1 MIPNL
6 FSKNVCASSMR
17 SDIGFSARFQEA
29 RAVFK
34 KQKKQNWIWLA
45 KALCFVAAISLMC
58 SRCPAQIAAA
68 ELEGTVV
75 DSSGAAVPD
84 AAVTAINVETA
95 IAHKTVSG
103 KNGEYVITDLPP
115 GDYTLTVEASGFR
128 KLEQKGVSLQVNQQ
142 ARVDLPLQ
150 VGQTAET
157 VSVTGHPPL
166 LESESSSVGTVINQQ
181 LVNELPLNGRNF
193 VQLATLSPGVTGVG
207 ESASGTIQGGTRP
220 DDRRAGSEI
229 FSNGNREGDNN
240 FLYDGIDNNERLTLS
255 VTLRPAVDAIR
266 EFKIQTNLYSADV
279 GRNSGAVIDV
289 ISKSGTN
296 QLHGSLFEFLRNSDV
311 DARTYFNT
319 AGTAFPSFRL
329 NQFGGSLGG
338 PVVIP
343 KVYHGKDKTFFFVDY
358 EGFRNTVQIFER
370 GNIPTLRERTGDF
383 GELLPNTRIYDPLT
397 TVPNPAVPGGFLRTP
412 FANNVIP
419 RDRFDPISFKIIN
432 AYPTPTSTARLNN
445 YNMARIQIQDYDQ
458 GDARVDEQITAK
470 DSIFARWSIQN
481 TTTISP
487 STYPQTTIPGISTP
501 LSLSDEASFAGTS
514 FQPTQHVATSYVRV
528 FTPSLVNDF
537 RVGFNRYRLDYVP
550 INFAPNAGLGNELGV
565 PNSNVTPREQN
576 LPIFSP
582 ATYLGV
588 GQTRSLPLY
597 RRENTFQELDNLT
610 WTKGTHTFKV
620 GADFRRRQLTIYQ
633 TNEGNGRF
641 NFSAAF
647 TDSRNPIGTGGDA
660 AASLLLG
667 FPTLDA
673 HDYNYQ
679 FPGIRVNEAGIYFAD
694 DWRAT
699 KNLTINY
706 GLRWDYFSPPDEVF
720 NRWSNF
726 DIATGQYNIAGVNG
740 VSQTAGVLRF
750 WPNFGPR
757 LGFAYQF
764 LPHTVFRGGVGL
776 FYNASG
782 SESGNMRLARN
793 LPFGLTLQTTPGDVT
808 VGPTVSQ
815 GFPPLQPIIIPPI
828 PNGVGYSVAPNFR
841 PSYAEQFN
849 GGIEQEIAPLQMV
862 LKFVGVGNLGR
873 HLQDTWNANQPIPGS
888 TSTASRRP
896 LFAQDPLQS
905 DVDYYLSDGFAEY
918 FAFQF
923 TADKRLSQ
931 GVSALLGYTYS
942 HAIDDVPLEFGGGDA
957 GPNPQDPRFPHEV
970 SNSIIDQRQRLTLS
984 SLWALPFGKGQKFA
998 NSGGITDLLVG
1009 GWQLNTILFTQSG
1022 LFFSP
1027 VLQTST
1033 TNTGTSSRPNIIP
1046 GAKVVYPKTINNWFL
1061 PTAPYTYGNAGRNT
1075 LLGPGR
1081 TNLDTSLF
1089 KAFPIREQLVLQF
1102 RVEAFNVFNHPQFGY
1117 PNATV
1122 GNSQVGQITSIVGN
1136 ARNLQGSLRLQF

>member
-1 MIPNL
+1 M
-6 FSKNVCASSMR
+6 
-17 SDIGFSARFQEA
+17 
-29 RAVFK
+29 FK
-34 KQKKQNWIWLA
+34 KPRMQDLVWLA
-45 KALCFVAAISLMC
+45 KTLCFVAAIFLM
-58 SRCPAQIAAA
+58 SPRCPAQIASA
-68 ELEGTVV
+68 ELAGTVL
-75 DSSGAAVPD
+75 DASGAAVPN
-84 AAVTAINVETA
+84 ATVTATNVDTT
-95 IAHKTVSG
+95 IVHNTVSG
-103 KNGEYVITDLPP
+103 KNGDYVITDLPP
-115 GDYTLTVEASGFR
+115 GNYTLSVEAPGFR
-128 KLEQKGVSLQVNQQ
+128 KLQQTGVSLQVNQQ
-142 ARVDLPLQ
+142 ARVDLALQ

-166 LESESSSVGTVINQQ
+166 LENESSSVGTVINQQ

-193 VQLATLSPGVTGVG
+193 VQLATLSPGVNGVG
-207 ESASGTIQGGTRP
+207 QSATGTIMGGTRP
-220 DDRRAGSEI
+220 DDRRAGNEI

-255 VTLRPAVDAIR
+255 VTLRPGVDAVR

-279 GRNSGAVIDV
+279 GRNSGAVIDI

-296 QLHGSLFEFLRNSDV
+296 EFHGSLFEFLRNSDV

-319 AGTAFPSFRL
+319 AGTSFPTFRL

-343 KVYHGKDKTFFFVDY
+343 KLYHGRDKTFFFVDY
-358 EGFRNTVQIFER
+358 EGFRNSTQIFER
-370 GNIPTLRERTGDF
+370 GNIPTLRMRQGDF
-383 GELLPNTRIYDPLT
+383 GELLPGTLIYDPLT
-397 TVPNPAVPGGFLRTP
+397 TVPNPAKPGQFLRTP
-412 FANNVIP
+412 FPNNIIP
-419 RDRFDPISFKIIN
+419 QSRFDPIAYKMIN
-432 AYPTPTSTARLNN
+432 AYPQPTSTARLNN
-445 YNMARIQIQDYDQ
+445 YSMPRIQPQDYDQ
-458 GDARVDEQITAK
+458 GDIRVDEQITAK

-487 STYPQTTIPGISTP
+487 STYAQSTIPGISTP
-501 LSLSDEASFAGTS
+501 VSLSDEASFAGTS

-537 RVGFNRYRLDYVP
+537 RVGYNRYRLDYVP
-550 INFAPNAGLGNELGV
+550 INFAANAGLGNELGV

-582 ATYLGV
+582 SSYYGV

-610 WTKGTHTFKV
+610 WTKGVHTFKI

-641 NFSAAF
+641 NFSPAF
-647 TDSRNPIGTGGDA
+647 TDSRNPAGKGGDA
-660 AASLLLG
+660 AASFILG

-679 FPGIRVNEAGIYFAD
+679 FPGIRLNEAGIYFAD

-706 GLRWDYFSPPDEVF
+706 GLRWDYFSPPDEAY

-726 DIATGQYNIAGVNG
+726 DITTAVYNIAGVSG
-740 VSQTAGVLRF
+740 VNQNAGVLKY

-757 LGFAYQF
+757 LGFAYQM

-782 SESGNMRLARN
+782 SEAGNMRLARN
-793 LPFGLTLQTTPGDVT
+793 LPFGFTYQISPGDVT
-808 VGPTVSQ
+808 VGPTVSE
-815 GFPPLQPIIIPPI
+815 GFPPLQPIIIPPT
-828 PNGVGYSVAPNFR
+828 PNGVGYGVAPNFR

-849 GGIEQEIAPLQMV
+849 GGIEQEIVPLEMV

-888 TSTASRRP
+888 TSTVSRRP
-896 LFAQDPLQS
+896 LYALQPLQS
-905 DVDYYLSDGFAEY
+905 DVDYYISDGFAEY

-923 TADKRLSQ
+923 TVDKRLSK

-970 SNSIIDQRQRLTLS
+970 SNSIIDQRYRLTLS
-984 SLWALPFGKGQKFA
+984 YLWAFPFGKGQKFF
-998 NSGGITDLLVG
+998 NSSGIADLFIG
-1009 GWQLNTILFTQSG
+1009 GWQTNGILFTQSG
-1022 LFFSP
+1022 LWFSP

-1046 GAKVVYPKTINNWFL
+1046 NMKVVYPKTLNNWFL
-1061 PTAPYTYGNAGRNT
+1061 PTAFTTPAPYTYGDAGRNS
-1075 LLGPGR
+1075 LVGPGR
-1081 TNLDTSLF
+1081 TNFDTSLF
-1089 KAFPIREQLVLQF
+1089 KTFPIHEQIVLQF
-1102 RVEAFNVFNHPQFGY
+1102 RIEAFNVFNHPQFGY
-1117 PNATV
+1117 PNQTV

-1136 ARNLQGSLRLQF
+1136 ARNLQASLRLQF

>member
-1 MIPNL
+1 MLKKYKAQFALAWVKTLSCIAVIL
-6 FSKNVCASSMR
+6 LAGSQCQAQMAS
-17 SDIGFSARFQEA
+17 
-29 RAVFK
+29 
-34 KQKKQNWIWLA
+34 
-45 KALCFVAAISLMC
+45 
-58 SRCPAQIAAA
+58 A
-68 ELEGTVV
+68 ELAGNVL
-75 DSSGAAVPD
+75 DSSGAAVPN
-84 AAVTAINVETA
+84 ASVTATNVGTGITHSA
-95 IAHKTVSG
+95 VSG
-103 KNGEYVITDLPP
+103 KSGDYVITDLPP
-115 GDYTLTVEASGFR
+115 GDYTLSVESAGFR
-128 KLEQKGVSLQVNQQ
+128 NLLQSGISLEVNQQ
-142 ARVDLPLQ
+142 ARVDLTLQ
-150 VGQTAET
+150 VGQAAET

-193 VQLATLSPGVTGVG
+193 VQLATLSPGVNGVG
-207 ESASGTIQGGTRP
+207 QSTTGTIMGGGRP

-240 FLYDGIDNNERLTLS
+240 FLFDGVDNNERLTLS
-255 VTLRPAVDAIR
+255 VTLRPAVDAVR

-279 GRNSGAVIDV
+279 GRNSGAVIDI

-296 QLHGSLFEFLRNSDV
+296 TLHGSLFEFLRNSDV

-319 AGTAFPSFRL
+319 AGTSFPSFRL

-343 KVYHGKDKTFFFVDY
+343 KLYHGKDKTFFFVDY

-370 GNIPTLRERTGDF
+370 GNIPTARMRTGDF
-383 GELLPNTRIYDPLT
+383 GELLPGTLIYDPAT
-397 TVPNPAVPGGFLRTP
+397 TASNPAVPGNFTRTAFP
-412 FANNVIP
+412 NNVIP
-419 RDRFDPISFKIIN
+419 ASRFDPIAVRMIN

-445 YNMARIQIQDYDQ
+445 YSMARIQVQDYDQ
-458 GDARVDEQITAK
+458 GDARIDEQITAK

-487 STYPQTTIPGISTP
+487 STYPQSTIPGISTP
-501 LSLSDEASFAGTS
+501 VSLSDEASFAGTS

-528 FTPSLVNDF
+528 FSPTLVNDF

-550 INFAPNAGLGNELGV
+550 INFAQGAGLGNELGV

-582 ATYLGV
+582 ASYLGV

-610 WTKGTHTFKV
+610 WTIGLHTLKI

-633 TNEGNGRF
+633 TNQGNGRF
-641 NFSAAF
+641 NFSTGF
-647 TDSRNPIGTGGDA
+647 TDFPTTGKGGDS
-660 AASLLLG
+660 AASFLLG
-667 FPTLDA
+667 YPTLDA

-679 FPGIRVNEAGIYFAD
+679 FPGIRLNEAGLYFAD

-706 GLRWDYFSPPDEVF
+706 GMRWDYFSPPDEVF

-726 DIATGQYNIAGVNG
+726 SPATGAFLVAGVNG
-740 VSQTAGVLRF
+740 VGVNAGVLKY

-757 LGFAYQF
+757 LGFAYQV
-764 LPHTVFRGGVGL
+764 LPHTVFRGGFGL

-782 SESGNMRLARN
+782 SEAGNMRLARN
-793 LPFGLTLQTTPGDVT
+793 LPFGYTYQISPGDV
-808 VGPTVSQ
+808 VLGPRVSQ
-815 GFPPLQPIIIPPI
+815 GFPALPPIVIPP
-828 PNGVGYSVAPNFR
+828 PANGVVYGVAPHFR

-849 GGIEQEIAPLQMV
+849 SVVEQEIVPWEMV
-862 LKFVGVGNLGR
+862 LKFAGVGNLGR

-888 TSTASRRP
+888 TSTVSRRP
-896 LFAQDPLQS
+896 LYSIDPNLS
-905 DVDYYLSDGFAEY
+905 DVDYYISDGYASY
-918 FAFQF
+918 FALQI
-923 TADKRLSQ
+923 TAEKRMSH

-984 SLWALPFGKGQKFA
+984 YLWALPFGKGMPFL
-998 NSGGITDLLVG
+998 NTGGVTNLILG
-1009 GWQLNTILFTQSG
+1009 GWQTNGILFTQTG

-1027 VLQTST
+1027 VLNTST
-1033 TNTGTSSRPNIIP
+1033 TNTGTSSRPDRIP
-1046 GAKVVYPKTINNWFL
+1046 GSQVTYPKTILNWFL
-1061 PTAPYTYGNAGRNT
+1061 PTAFSTPAQYTYGDAGRNT

-1081 TNLDTSLF
+1081 TNFDTSLF
-1089 KAFPIREQLVLQF
+1089 KTFPIREQLVLQF

-1117 PNATV
+1117 PNASI
-1122 GNSQVGQITSIVGN
+1122 GNAQVGQITSIVGN